1 MSTAGAAPQQETAA
15 PRQEIGLPYE
25 ISLPVNGMSCA
36 SCQFHVEKALLET
49 PGVVSARVNLLAHNA
64 SITFDP
70 AVVEPAAFVAAIH
83 EAGYESALPQ
93 PADSHSAI
101 GDMVGEMDH
110 MHMDEPHVLL
120 RAVLALTAASVAM
133 VASMPLMVH
142 SNLMVRSSAT
152 GALSTPD
159 PLLNWTNRLLM
170 PLMPTALMAIPPQ
183 PLRWS
188 LLVITAAVMLFYSP
202 QTYTSALAAA
212 RHRATNMNTLVSI
225 GTLAAFFYSA
235 LVTIALSFA
244 PGLLERHHLSTDVY
258 YEAVLFILGF
268 LLVGSALDARARRRT
283 MDAVHAF
290 SKLLPALAHRLNPDG
305 TETDV
310 PLAQLTTGDLLAVRP
325 GERIPVD
332 GEILL
337 GSASID
343 ESLVTGESVPVLR
356 AARANATNS
365 TSEADVESA
374 ASSKVIGGTINLD
387 GALTIRATALGP
399 ASVLAQIQRL
409 LASAQSSR
417 APMQAMADRA
427 SAIFVP
433 TVLVLAVVA
442 FVAWLALDP
451 AHSFPRAFSIAIA
464 VLVIACPC
472 AMGLAVPAALTVGI
486 GRAAQLGI
494 LVKGGEAL
502 ERLASIDTIAL
513 DKTGT
518 LTLGQPTITATRFAE
533 SAAATNAAADTAA
546 TTPADQSKLLALAAA
561 LEAGSEH
568 PLARAVQQYAAGL
581 HLTAPAEAITN
592 FRTLPGR
599 GVTATFADS
608 ADATKSHTLAL
619 GNRALLT
626 ELAIELPP
634 ASEAPGTELHL
645 ALDGR
650 WVLTLLAQ
658 DVLRPDAAAAIASLR
673 QLGVATHMLTGDNA
687 STAAA
692 IASEAGIAPA
702 NIHAG
707 MLPAGKVDAI
717 KELQRAGHKVAMVGD
732 GINDAAALAQ
742 ADSGIAVGSATD
754 LAREAGDLILGVSG
768 RIDLRQLPTALSLA
782 RRTTRTMRQN
792 LFWAVAYNLVG
803 IPVAAGVL
811 YPHFHILLSPIL
823 ASAAMALSS
832 TSVLTNSLRLRRFA

>member
-1 MSTAGAAPQQETAA
+1 MAGTTEHIAPATTQA
-15 PRQEIGLPYE
+15 PEEIT
-25 ISLPVNGMSCA
+25 LPVTGMTCA

-49 PGVVSARVNLLAHNA
+49 PGVVSARVNLLAHQA
-64 SITFDP
+64 SITFDR
-70 AVVEPAAFVAAIH
+70 ATVEPAAFVAAIQD
-83 EAGYESALPQ
+83 AGYEASLPHSDHASA
-93 PADSHSAI
+93 S
-101 GDMVGEMDH
+101 GETGEMGEMDH
-110 MHMDEPHVLL
+110 MSMDEPHVTL
-120 RAVLALTAASVAM
+120 RAALALTAAALAM

-142 SNLMVRSSAT
+142 SNA
-152 GALSTPD
+152 GHAAGPD
-159 PLLNWTNRLLM
+159 PLLNWTNRHLM
-170 PLMPTALMAIPPQ
+170 PLMPAALMAIPAQ
-183 PLRWS
+183 LLRWS
-188 LLVITAAVMLFYSP
+188 LLVITAAVMFFLSP
-202 QTYTSALAAA
+202 QTYTSAYAAA

-235 LVTIALSFA
+235 VVTVLLSFA
-244 PGLLERHHLSTDVY
+244 PAALERYHLAPDVY

-268 LLVGSALDARARRRT
+268 LLVGSALDARARHRT
-283 MDAVHAF
+283 MDAVRAF
-290 SKLLPALAHRLNPDG
+290 SNLLPAVAHLLSDDG
-305 TETDV
+305 TQTDV
-310 PLAQLTTGDLLAVRP
+310 PLSQLRAGDRIAVRP

-332 GEILL
+332 GEILS

-343 ESLVTGESVPVLR
+343 ESLVTGESLPVLR
-356 AARANATNS
+356 AAATP
-365 TSEADVESA
+365 EPEGQHPAFADRLLGSA
-374 ASSKVIGGTINLD
+374 DQAGSKVIGGTINLD

-433 TVLVLAVVA
+433 TVLALAALA
-442 FVAWLALDP
+442 FVGWLVLDP

-502 ERLASIDTIAL
+502 ERLAAVDTIAL

-518 LTLGQPTITATRFAE
+518 LTLGQPGITTVTFAPQLT
-533 SAAATNAAADTAA
+533 SAER
-546 TTPADQSKLLALAAA
+546 SHRLALAAA

-568 PLARAVQQYAAGL
+568 PLARAVEIYVAALKPAPTAPETTSLAITDFKALPGKG
-581 HLTAPAEAITN
+581 LTATVSDPAQ
-592 FRTLPGR
+592 
-599 GVTATFADS
+599 
-608 ADATKSHTLAL
+608 ATKSFQVAL
-619 GNRALLT
+619 GNRALFT
-626 ELAIELPP
+626 ELGIAPPP
-634 ASEAPGTELHL
+634 ASVAPGTELHL
-645 ALDGR
+645 ALDSQ
-650 WVLTLLAQ
+650 WALTFLAE
-658 DVLRPDAAAAIASLR
+658 DILRPNAAAAIQSLR
-673 QLGVATHMLTGDNA
+673 NMHVATHMLTGDNA
-687 STAAA
+687 ATAQA
-692 IASEAGIAPA
+692 IAAEAGIAA
-702 NIHAG
+702 AHIHAG
-707 MLPAGKVDAI
+707 MLPAGKVEAI
-717 KELQRAGHKVAMVGD
+717 KQLQAEGHEVAMVGD

-768 RIDLRQLPTALSLA
+768 KIDLRQLPTALSLA

-803 IPVAAGVL
+803 IPIAAGVL

-832 TSVLTNSLRLRRFA
+832 TSVLMNSLRLRRFA

>member
-1 MSTAGAAPQQETAA
+1 MSAVGEAPQHESEAPQQ
-15 PRQEIGLPYE
+15 E
-25 ISLPVNGMSCA
+25 ISLPVSGMSCA
-36 SCQFHVEKALLET
+36 SCQFHVEKALRET

-70 AVVEPAAFVAAIH
+70 AIVQPAAFVTAIQG
-83 EAGYESALPQ
+83 AGYESALPP
-93 PADSHSAI
+93 PADGA
-101 GDMVGEMDH
+101 GDHAAMGEMDH
-110 MHMDEPHVLL
+110 MNMEEPHVML

-142 SNLMVRSSAT
+142 SNAAA
-152 GALSTPD
+152 GPD
-159 PLLNWTNRLLM
+159 PLLNWTNSLLM
-170 PLMPTALMAIPPQ
+170 PLMPDALMAIPAQ
-183 PLRWS
+183 LLRWS
-188 LLVITAAVMLFYSP
+188 LLVVTAAVMLFCSP
-202 QTYTSALAAA
+202 QTYTSAFAAA

-235 LVTIALSFA
+235 VVTVAHSFA
-244 PGLLERHHLSTDVY
+244 PGYLERHHLSTDVY

-283 MDAVHAF
+283 MDAVRAF
-290 SKLLPALAHRLNPDG
+290 SKLLPAIAHLLSPDG
-305 TETDV
+305 IETDV
-310 PLAQLTTGDLLAVRP
+310 PLAQLSSGDTLAVRP

-332 GEILL
+332 GEILS

-356 AARANATNS
+356 AASGGDADANS
-365 TSEADVESA
+365 TATTN
-374 ASSKVIGGTINLD
+374 KVIGGTINLD

-433 TVLVLAVVA
+433 TVLVLAVVSFA
-442 FVAWLALDP
+442 AWLALDP

-518 LTLGQPTITATRFAE
+518 LTLGQPTITSTRFA
-533 SAAATNAAADTAA
+533 AA
-546 TTPADQSKLLALAAA
+546 TTEAEKSKLLALAAA
-561 LEAGSEH
+561 LETSSEH
-568 PLARAVQQYAAGL
+568 PLARAVQHYASGL
-581 HLTAPAEAITN
+581 QLTAPVEAITS
-592 FRTLPGR
+592 FKTLPGR
-599 GVTATFADS
+599 GVTAS
-608 ADATKSHTLAL
+608 LADAADPAKSHALAL

-626 ELAIELPP
+626 ELGVEPP
-634 ASEAPGTELHL
+634 AVSDAPGTELHL

-658 DVLRPDAAAAIASLR
+658 DVLRPNAAAAIASLS
-673 QLGVATHMLTGDNA
+673 QLGVTTHMLTGDNG

-692 IASEAGIAPA
+692 IATQAGIAAA

-707 MLPAGKVDAI
+707 MLPAGKVDAV
-717 KELQRAGHKVAMVGD
+717 KELQREGHKVAMVGD

-768 RIDLRQLPTALSLA
+768 KIDLRQLPTALSLA

-803 IPVAAGVL
+803 IPIAAGVL
-811 YPHFHILLSPIL
+811 YPHFHVLLSPIL